1 MKKYLPL
8 TISLI
13 SSVFC
18 IFLVQENLLKALV
31 LVFLIWLWFILG
43 KLFKSYFLSSI
54 ILLVV
59 VFPLNI
65 TKSLQ
70 GLSDPFVNGVIVNY
84 LIAHISILDLF
95 AGIFILSA
103 LLEKK
108 FVAPKKI
115 YFLFPLLL
123 LVSNII
129 NPSILSVITSVR
141 YILYALVAIQ
151 IYGNIG
157 EIGKNMKT
165 IIYTLLSSISIQLIL
180 SIIQVLKG
188 AVIGI
193 PFLGESVIF
202 SSSLGASFVSIGGNQ
217 ILRAYGTFPHPN
229 VLAGFALFTI
239 IFLLFNKKSL
249 FTHLIYIFS
258 LSILVLTFSRLHIIL
273 GVISIPIY
281 LNLFKKLEVKK
292 EIFSFVFLDR
302 FANIFNGSDVSV
314 NERMLLMKAS
324 FTQIAKNPWG
334 VGVSNFVKGMEDF
347 VPRTSSQIMLLQ
359 PVHNIFLL
367 IIAENG
373 WIIGSFLILLLIGR
387 MIKKYILGNL
397 GIKGYFTLFCILCVS
412 LLDHYFLTIPQGV
425 FMFFML
431 IL

>member
-1 MKKYLPL
+1 VKKYLPL
-8 TISLI
+8 VISLI

-18 IFLVQENLLKALV
+18 IILIQENLLKALV
-31 LVFLIWLWFILG
+31 LLFLIWLWFVLG

-70 GLSDPFVNGVIVNY
+70 GLSYPFVNGIIVNY
-84 LIAHISILDLF
+84 LIPHISILDLF
-95 AGIFILSA
+95 SCLFIFSI

-108 FVAPKKI
+108 FAVPKKI

-129 NPSILSVITSVR
+129 SPSILSVITSVR
-141 YILYALVAIQ
+141 YVLYALVAIQ
-151 IYGNIG
+151 ICWNVGMIK
-157 EIGKNMKT
+157 KNMKV
-165 IIYTLLSSISIQLIL
+165 IIYVLLSCVSIQLIL
-180 SIIQVLKG
+180 SIIQVCKG

-193 PFLGESVIF
+193 PFLGESTIF
-202 SSSLGASFVSIGGNQ
+202 SASLGASFVSIGGNQ

-229 VLAGFALFTI
+229 VLAGFALFSI
-239 IFLLFNKKSL
+239 IFLLFNKKSIL
-249 FTHLIYIFS
+249 THLIYIFS
-258 LSILVLTFSRLHIIL
+258 LSILALTFSRLHIVL
-273 GVISIPIY
+273 GIISIPIY
-281 LNLFKKLEVKK
+281 LDLFKKFEIKK
-292 EIFSFVFLDR
+292 GIFSFVFLDR
-302 FANIFNGSDVSV
+302 FANIFNGTDVSV

-324 FTQIAKNPWG
+324 FTEISKNPWG
-334 VGVSNFVKGMEDF
+334 VGVSKFVKGMEDF

-373 WIIGSFLILLLIGR
+373 WIVGGALILLLIWG

-412 LLDHYFLTIPQGV
+412 LLDHYFLTIPQGI
-425 FMFFML
+425 FMFF
-431 IL
+431 IAIA